1 MRYRS
6 SLLHFARL
14 YPRIE
19 GFIRTGHDEEMK
31 KTPFW
36 NLFKAYRDG
45 HVTSEFCKKIDTD
58 VARIV
63 NQYNK
68 DMKFFVFGDIY
79 ARFTP
84 SDIAA
89 ILGLPNMGYT
99 LKHTGMKGVRVK
111 HTTFMTRYFC
121 VQKDRVTK
129 SDVEGALIKSV
140 AGDTEESK
148 KDFVRLVCL
157 YFCNSLLFSNTAT
170 HVSWTIVKLCEDLDQ
185 IGGYNWAAAT
195 FDCLFSSLHRA
206 VNPSSV
212 NGCVVALLFWACDKM
227 GMCNKIAG
235 RENICPSFLR
245 WSMTDFHEKL
255 IVTDLATMKSHV
267 NHEMVLY
274 AHADDENVPIKLDD
288 ILGNAVNKE
297 DENHANSHSPA
308 TKLVEFD
315 APNWQLIATQDFY
328 SSSSKFSPN
337 VSPRVIA
344 TNGMNDS
351 AAEKNNPQSGM
362 SEMDI
367 RCETAEIKVDVLTE
381 SLIIADNDLEAAR
394 MQIDTLI
401 EENKKLKKQLA
412 AIQNMGSYSS
422 VLTQC
427 SMYRRIKTREGRI
440 RRRLP
445 DFSYGSTIKKRNT
458 SMKRARNSAEC
469 SVAAHDVS
477 RKKVRTDSK
486 KICKKKNVLK
496 PISIIDP
503 DFVEP
508 MRTMLENPKEKNTF
522 CDSASKT
529 VDKHPL
535 VQQKHVT
542 SDEGMNWDTDAV
554 KKRLELKK
562 TPVGPY
568 FDDDDFNRLEKFVNV
583 EYSGTALWKSDRAI
597 ILHEDIMFLLTN
609 QAITTNTIDAY
620 GDILHMHLDNDNKKI
635 QRESY
640 FMSANIWEFKISN
653 NLKALETFLY
663 NPLLKVFGKYDMIF
677 FPIRHGFEDHYTLA
691 LLDTIEGKWYH
702 YNPRLPENGNL
713 HNPCF
718 NDAVQLSKMV
728 MEFLKHHQKRSI
740 FALREGVIVK
750 GLFHPDSGAMEG
762 KMYPMSNDEKLTFQS
777 IKDIHID
784 WPIVLVQKCPQP
796 PPGS

>member
-6 SLLHFARL
+6 SLLHFAKL
-14 YPRIE
+14 YLKIE
-19 GFIRTGHDEEMK
+19 GFIQDWHDEEMK

-45 HVTSEFCKKIDTD
+45 HVTYEFCKKIDTD
-58 VARIV
+58 VAKIV
-63 NQYNK
+63 KQYNK

-79 ARFTP
+79 TRLTP

-89 ILGLPNMGYT
+89 ILGLPNMGSI
-99 LKHTGMKGVRVK
+99 LKHT
-111 HTTFMTRYFC
+111 
-121 VQKDRVTK
+121 
-129 SDVEGALIKSV
+129 
-140 AGDTEESK
+140 
-148 KDFVRLVCL
+148 
-157 YFCNSLLFSNTAT
+157 
-170 HVSWTIVKLCEDLDQ
+170 
-185 IGGYNWAAAT
+185 AAT
-195 FDCLFSSLHRA
+195 FDCLFNSLHRA

-212 NGCVVALLFWACDKM
+212 NGCVVALLFWACEKT
-227 GMCNKIAG
+227 GLCNKIAG

-255 IVTDLATMKSHV
+255 IVIDLATMK
-267 NHEMVLY
+267 EDED
-274 AHADDENVPIKLDD
+274 HADP
-288 ILGNAVNKE
+288 
-297 DENHANSHSPA
+297 HSPA
-308 TKLVEFD
+308 TNVAEFD
-315 APNWQLIATQDFY
+315 APNWQLIATQDFC
-328 SSSSKFSPN
+328 SPSSKFPPN
-337 VSPRVIA
+337 VTPLVIA
-344 TNGMNDS
+344 TNGMNDN
-351 AAEKNNPQSGM
+351 AAEKSNPPSRM

-381 SLIIADNDLEAAR
+381 SLIIADCDLEAAR
-394 MQIDTLI
+394 VQIDKLI
-401 EENKKLKKQLA
+401 EENKKLKNQLA
-412 AIQNMGSYSS
+412 EIQNMGSYLS

-445 DFSYGSTIKKRNT
+445 DFSYGSTIKKRKT
-458 SMKRARNSAEC
+458 SMKRVRNSSEC

-477 RKKVRTDSK
+477 RKKVRVDTE
-486 KICKKKNVLK
+486 KICKKKNVQK
-496 PISIIDP
+496 PI
-503 DFVEP
+503 P
-508 MRTMLENPKEKNTF
+508 MQTMLENSKEKNTF
-522 CDSASKT
+522 CDSASET

-535 VQQKHVT
+535 VQQKGVT
-542 SDEGMNWDTDAV
+542 SDEGENYNTDVV
-554 KKRLELKK
+554 KNIFELKK
-562 TPVGPY
+562 TVVGPY
-568 FDDDDFNRLEKFVNV
+568 FDDDDFNRLEKCMNS
-583 EYSGTALWKSDRAI
+583 EYLGTALWKSDRAI
-597 ILHEDIMFLLTN
+597 VLQEDILFLLTN
-609 QAITTNTIDAY
+609 KAITTNAIDAY
-620 GDILHMHLDNDNKKI
+620 GDILHMHQANDKKI
-635 QRESY
+635 QKESY
-640 FMSANIWEFKISN
+640 FMSANIWDFKISN

-702 YNPRLPENGNL
+702 YNPSLPKNGNL

-750 GLFHPDSGAMEG
+750 GLFHPDSGVMEG

-784 WPIVLVQKCPQP
+784 WPMVLVHKCPQQA
-796 PPGS
+796 PGS